1 MRIFEFAFFYVKSQ
15 HKILHKTKIKM
26 VLSKS
31 KHRQELTV
39 EGQVYLEKLKVI
51 DENAEELG
59 QRPSG
64 KRPYVD
70 SSEIKLIHT
79 RSIGNDVYTEIQIIQ
94 PQEGKII
101 SEEIKTNVIN
111 LDHFKAEWKKNWK
124 PTIKPSAFWKDLFFT
139 GLFL

>member
-1 MRIFEFAFFYVKSQ
+1 
-15 HKILHKTKIKM
+15 M

-31 KHRQELTV
+31 KHRHEISV
-39 EGQVYLEKLKVI
+39 EGQVYLEKIKVI

-79 RSIGNDVYTEIQIIQ
+79 RCIGDDCYSEIQVIQ
-94 PQEGKII
+94 PQKRKII
-101 SEEIKTNVIN
+101 SEDIKTNVIH
-111 LDHFKAEWKKNWK
+111 LDHFKEEWKKNWK
-124 PTIKPSAFWKDLFFT
+124 PKLKPSAFWKDLFENYVKNF
-139 GLFL
+139 